1 MFMCPYRF
9 EVGFIGFI
17 VAPLGL
23 VLKAIVGL
31 ELHQCSIKLRLSG
44 VKHYLSGVKLWLF
57 GVELCLFCVKL
68 CLFNKRASLKSCTIL
83 EAL

>member
-44 VKHYLSGVKLWLF
+44 VKLWFFRVKHYLSGVEHYLSGVKLWLF
-57 GVELCLFCVKL
+57 SV
-68 CLFNKRASLKSCTIL
+68 
-83 EAL
+83 